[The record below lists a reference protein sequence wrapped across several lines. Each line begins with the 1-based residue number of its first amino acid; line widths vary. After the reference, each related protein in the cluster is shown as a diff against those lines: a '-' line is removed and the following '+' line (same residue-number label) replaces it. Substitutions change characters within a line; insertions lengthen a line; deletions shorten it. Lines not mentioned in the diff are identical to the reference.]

1 MQKHHNTIHSK
12 TRIVIEHTFGL
23 IKSRWRIL
31 KYINVNN
38 VIKAVNIIVAC
49 CILHNYCYINN
60 DIWNEYKANENGD
73 DEENGLNIHYNE
85 PENKRNQI
93 ALLL

>member
-1 MQKHHNTIHSK
+1 MRYNAVHSK
-12 TRIVIEHTFGL
+12 TRIAIENTFGL

-31 KYINVNN
+31 KYINVNS

-49 CILHNYCYINN
+49 CVLHNYCYISN
-60 DIWNEYKANENGD
+60 DIWNDYYEIEDEN
-73 DEENGLNIHYNE
+73 DEENGQNLLRNQ

-93 ALLL
+93 AALF

>member
-1 MQKHHNTIHSK
+1 MQKRHNTIHSK
-12 TRIVIEHTFGL
+12 THIVIEHTFGL

-60 DIWNEYKANENGD
+60 DIWNEYEANENGD